1 MAAKMQG
8 DITRLAVEK
17 ALPIIAKAKLQLA
30 SIVYTGPD
38 QVMMSKQDVREEAT
52 INPSMLKYAQSANT
66 VDNDLLE
73 RMLLQGQIGA

>member
-1 MAAKMQG
+1 MVKMHG

-17 ALPIIAKAKLQLA
+17 ALPIIAKAKLQLS
-30 SIVYTGPD
+30 SIVFTGPD
-38 QVMMSKQDVREEAT
+38 QVLMSKQDVREDAT
-52 INPSMLKYAQSANT
+52 NNPSMLKYAQSADT